1 MNGPPS
7 LGRMLKQSAS
17 TTERGA
23 QSAKHARKARFEVW
37 DSTFQN
43 LELRASRFRCAEM
56 VFPQPADSVSA
67 SLLSDR
73 PELRLLSRFIHAA
86 ARMFAPFRPINQ

>member
-1 MNGPPS
+1 
-7 LGRMLKQSAS
+7 MLKQSAS

-67 SLLSDR
+67 SLFSDR
-73 PELRLLSRFIHAA
+73 PELRLPVAFHSRGSQDVRTVPSH
-86 ARMFAPFRPINQ
+86 